1 MSKMNTQ
8 FRIVLLTAVLFL
20 LSGLGRQLLAQTEPS
35 ELDQYQL
42 KTSREVLVEYQ
53 LAPTPT
59 GARKFLSAL
68 LPEAT
73 IDPEIEVLVGQ
84 LGSDKYDLRRAAE
97 VKLVAKGARALRALT
112 VASKSASTEARV
124 RSRRCIEQIKLVSPS
139 IVRSAIQVLHYD
151 NRPEELEAFP
161 ADQRVQLLMKLF
173 DVVDDDLDKRILCAA
188 IFENAGPNSQEL
200 VTAGLESDHTSLRL
214 FCVRALPKCFSSLEL
229 KKFERLISSD
239 DVELSFEAIRSFG
252 EEFPEA
258 SLAQLVRLLEAD
270 STNDRSQAIVM
281 LRRLSGEEF
290 GYSKDG
296 DVAKR
301 KASVE
306 KWKQWCDRNANEAAL
321 DFAKLNLPVYQTP
334 RGFLVTVN
342 GVGVTILDAKGKV
355 VRKVDVALYDAQDCG
370 NGRLLVSERDK
381 SRVSLLDQRTGKTI
395 RSISEIISVTD
406 AELLE
411 NGNILGL
418 HGTGIVTEHDVN
430 GKVVRE
436 FGGLNNPFD
445 VDRLSNG
452 NTIVA
457 DSGNDRLVEFDG
469 EGKIVWEKTD
479 LAFPNNVFRME
490 DGRTLYTT
498 YTSGDVVMLGPD
510 GKELWRTH
518 LDGTLY
524 AVYCAE
530 GEVYVADGGN
540 QTIWVLEMNGK
551 RLRSINIGF
560 AFCDVG
566 FITK

>member
-1 MSKMNTQ
+1 MNTQ

-112 VASKSASTEARV
+112 VASKSASTEVRV

-239 DVELSFEAIRSFG
+239 DIELSFEAIRSFG

-258 SLAQLVRLLEAD
+258 LSHNWFDFWKPIRP
-270 STNDRSQAIVM
+270 TIV
-281 LRRLSGEEF
+281 LRRSLCC
-290 GYSKDG
+290 G
-296 DVAKR
+296 D
-301 KASVE
+301 
-306 KWKQWCDRNANEAAL
+306 
-321 DFAKLNLPVYQTP
+321 
-334 RGFLVTVN
+334 FLVKNLVTLKTAMLQSGKHPWRN
-342 GVGVTILDAKGKV
+342 GSSGVIAMQTK
-355 VRKVDVALYDAQDCG
+355 QPW
-370 NGRLLVSERDK
+370 
-381 SRVSLLDQRTGKTI
+381 
-395 RSISEIISVTD
+395 ISPS
-406 AELLE
+406 
-411 NGNILGL
+411 
-418 HGTGIVTEHDVN
+418 
-430 GKVVRE
+430 
-436 FGGLNNPFD
+436 
-445 VDRLSNG
+445 
-452 NTIVA
+452 
-457 DSGNDRLVEFDG
+457 
-469 EGKIVWEKTD
+469 
-479 LAFPNNVFRME
+479 
-490 DGRTLYTT
+490 
-498 YTSGDVVMLGPD
+498 
-510 GKELWRTH
+510 
-518 LDGTLY
+518 
-524 AVYCAE
+524 
-530 GEVYVADGGN
+530 
-540 QTIWVLEMNGK
+540 
-551 RLRSINIGF
+551 
-560 AFCDVG
+560 
-566 FITK
+566 